1 MDRGRIPG
9 YYYDEEKKKYFKIQ
23 ANHVAPA
30 DAKYSKSNVKFEER
44 KAKKRKVEDRSRA
57 RRFKQTVRPSQIS
70 EHPISGGVGLGR
82 ELGLRGHAVNLKDRD
97 AFFVSQLRPARTHI
111 TAPNA
116 ACRFGTLFEAATV
129 EGTSVL
135 AYNHAGGSSV
145 YMSCADDSTARAMM
159 PLVAFSSPLLGVH
172 TIVASERTTLVAC
185 THEPKPPGNIF
196 VGGFTDHFSAGQ
208 DVFLR
213 VGGSD
218 SSLWASSINGEQH
231 LAVSSTEAVFIL
243 DIASATSTYRVPVE
257 EESRDL
263 TWLNNRT
270 VAYGEGRRVALFDT
284 RSSGKSTRFQRNL
297 PITAITS
304 PGQSGLHLL
313 VADNRRIDLYDTR
326 MEKTPLFGFRHSHQG
341 PQLQLTTNCSAAGS
355 GLVAALDIN
364 NDIQTYNIRTGKV
377 VGMLQR
383 PLVKGKSLMTKLRW
397 TEVAGGAPALQAC
410 QDNGLVKWTFGGTED
425 DEATRSHHRLP

>member
-97 AFFVSQLRPARTHI
+97 AFF
-111 TAPNA
+111 
-116 ACRFGTLFEAATV
+116 
-129 EGTSVL
+129 
-135 AYNHAGGSSV
+135 
-145 YMSCADDSTARAMM
+145 
-159 PLVAFSSPLLGVH
+159 
-172 TIVASERTTLVAC
+172 
-185 THEPKPPGNIF
+185 GNDAI
-196 VGGFTDHFSAGQ
+196 
-208 DVFLR
+208 
-213 VGGSD
+213 
-218 SSLWASSINGEQH
+218 
-231 LAVSSTEAVFIL
+231 VSSTEAVFIL